1 MTFSNTYFGKKL
13 NDSNAFRLFNMDV
26 CGWMIIRINDEII
39 TLQIIEPVSYLFY
52 ERFCLVR
59 QLDSIKLFVVLCC

>member
-1 MTFSNTYFGKKL
+1 
-13 NDSNAFRLFNMDV
+13 
-26 CGWMIIRINDEII
+26 
-39 TLQIIEPVSYLFY
+39 LQIIEPVSYLFY